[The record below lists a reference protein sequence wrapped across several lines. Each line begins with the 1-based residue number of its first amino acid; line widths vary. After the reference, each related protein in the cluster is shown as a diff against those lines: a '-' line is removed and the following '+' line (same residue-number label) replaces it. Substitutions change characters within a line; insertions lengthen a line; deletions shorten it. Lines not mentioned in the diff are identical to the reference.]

1 MFLLLCP
8 SLSHASYYG
17 IGCISV
23 YLYEVFTTKVK
34 QCLNWSF
41 LRGTEQFDGKA
52 VVILLWLILEQCLS
66 TEDLSA
72 K

>member
-34 QCLNWSF
+34 QLPE
-41 LRGTEQFDGKA
+41 L
-52 VVILLWLILEQCLS
+52 VILERHR
-66 TEDLSA
+66 A
-72 K
+72 V